1 MRNKLITGTSIHGL
15 AHSWGRLFLFIGI
28 GLLLFVAP
36 RIWPTPVATLTG
48 YTLTILYLTHP
59 LDMILGWIPAMSSAA
74 IAVTKVSDLGLL
86 MDNPELQELS
96 AVTPPFQTLELRGVT
111 YVYKSPDG
119 SCFKTGPIDLSLAA
133 GEELFIAGGNG
144 SGKTT
149 LAKLLTGLY
158 TPEQGHVLLNGQIVT
173 DRIRGN
179 YRQLFSTVFV
189 EGHIFDRL
197 LGGEIDQ
204 MQLRYWAKLL
214 EIESKVDFATGRLHT
229 DKLSRGQHKRLA
241 LLVACMDDRPVF
253 VFDEWAAEQ
262 DPGFKDVFYRQ
273 ILPELRRRGKC
284 VVAITHDDR
293 YFSAAGRVLT
303 LRDGR
308 LDGAV
313 KGAAA

>member
-1 MRNKLITGTSIHGL
+1 
-15 AHSWGRLFLFIGI
+15 
-28 GLLLFVAP
+28 
-36 RIWPTPVATLTG
+36 
-48 YTLTILYLTHP
+48 
-59 LDMILGWIPAMSSAA
+59 
-74 IAVTKVSDLGLL
+74 
-86 MDNPELQELS
+86 
-96 AVTPPFQTLELRGVT
+96 
-111 YVYKSPDG
+111 
-119 SCFKTGPIDLSLAA
+119 
-133 GEELFIAGGNG
+133 
-144 SGKTT
+144 